1 MRHRRAL
8 ELPLQKSAIVPAPQQ
23 APAPRS
29 GDLLRGI
36 DGRADAPAP
45 AQLWLAVHLAASPS
59 QPERQ
64 DLERLGAR
72 AQRLT
77 PCVSLDPPDSLL
89 LEVKGS
95 LHLFGGVE
103 GVSREMAAECSRLR
117 MRGTLAVAPT
127 PLAALALARAG
138 RAGVFQRGH
147 LTCPRSGERPDRA
160 RREATS
166 GRTWSPPRAFAKQG
180 QRSEMSGPGA
190 LPPGMASGTASSE
203 DALSGRSLLSSLI
216 VTDPAQLIGKL
227 SPLPLATLRWPPDAL
242 GRLARIG
249 VRTIGE
255 ALRLPRAG
263 FARRFG
269 IAQLQTLDRLVGR
282 ASDLKDRFEV
292 RARFRRRRELLYEL
306 ESHAALLAVLEPLLG
321 ELGEFLRARQCGVLA
336 LECRL
341 RHRTVPPTRC
351 VLRLA
356 APVADP
362 AQLAALLRERLS
374 AVVLPEPVR
383 ACELRSGQL
392 VSRVL
397 ASGGLWQPGERG
409 GGVAAQAPDL
419 IERLRS
425 RLGAEAVYGLQAI
438 EDHRPEA
445 AWKRREVVIA
455 MAAPAIRGGWENDP
469 GRNAVN
475 PSLEGFPGPFD
486 RRPLWLLP
494 VPRQLGE
501 RDGLPRRRGAL
512 RLLGEAERL
521 ETGWW
526 DGGEIA
532 RDYYTAVDARG
543 ARLWVFREREPPH
556 RWFLHGVFG

>member
-8 ELPLQKSAIVPAPQQ
+8 ELPLQESAIVPAPQP
-23 APAPRS
+23 APAPLR

-36 DGRADAPAP
+36 DGGAEAPATAP
-45 AQLWLAVHLAASPS
+45 AQLWLAVLLAASPS
-59 QPERQ
+59 QPASE
-64 DLERLGAR
+64 DLERLAVR

-77 PCVSLDPPDSLL
+77 PRVSLDPPDGLL

-117 MRGTLAVAPT
+117 MRGTLAMAPT

-138 RAGVFQRGH
+138 R
-147 LTCPRSGERPDRA
+147 
-160 RREATS
+160 
-166 GRTWSPPRAFAKQG
+166 
-180 QRSEMSGPGA
+180 
-190 LPPGMASGTASSE
+190 SS
-203 DALSGRSLLSSLI
+203 LSSLI
-216 VTDPAQLIGKL
+216 VTDPAQLVGKL
-227 SPLPLATLRWPPDAL
+227 SPLPLATLRWSPEVL

-269 IAQLQTLDRLVGR
+269 TAQLQTLDRLVGR
-282 ASDLKDRFEV
+282 AGDLKDRFEV

-306 ESHAALLAVLEPLLG
+306 ESQAALMAVLVPLLG
-321 ELGEFLRARQCGVLA
+321 ELGEFLQARQCGVLA

-356 APVADP
+356 APAADP

-392 VSRVL
+392 VPRVL
-397 ASGGLWQPGERG
+397 ACGGLWQPGERG

-419 IERLRS
+419 IERLRA
-425 RLGAEAVYGLQAI
+425 RLGTEAVYGLQVI

-445 AWKRREVVIA
+445 AWSISEPVLTPATAQSARGSPSWRSSCGQDHI
-455 MAAPAIRGGWENDP
+455 AIRAEADDQ
-469 GRNAVN
+469 
-475 PSLEGFPGPFD
+475 GPFD

-501 RDGLPRRRGAL
+501 RDGLPRRRGTL
-512 RLLGEAERL
+512 RLLGEAQRI

-543 ARLWVFREREPPH
+543 ALLWVFREREPPH